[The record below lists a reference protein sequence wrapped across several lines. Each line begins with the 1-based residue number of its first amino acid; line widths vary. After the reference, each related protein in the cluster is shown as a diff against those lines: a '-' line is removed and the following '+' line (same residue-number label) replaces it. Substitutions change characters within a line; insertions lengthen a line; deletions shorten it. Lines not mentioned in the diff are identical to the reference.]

1 MTTAPRDI
9 TATFSLR
16 ATALCLAA
24 LVSLAL
30 LAGVGAT
37 ADRQYDQALA
47 QQEAAESAVQM
58 ARQAETLRAPG
69 A

>member
-1 MTTAPRDI
+1 MTTAPRY
-9 TATFSLR
+9 TPSSFSMR
-16 ATALCLAA
+16 ATALGLAA

-37 ADRQYDQALA
+37 ADRQFDQALA
-47 QQEAAESAVQM
+47 QQEAADSAVQM

>member
-1 MTTAPRDI
+1 MTTAPRY
-9 TATFSLR
+9 TASSFSLR
-16 ATALCLAA
+16 ASALGLAA

-30 LAGVGAT
+30 LAGVDAT

-47 QQEAAESAVQM
+47 QQEAADSAVQM
-58 ARQAETLRAPG
+58 ARQAVTLRASG

>member
-1 MTTAPRDI
+1 MTTAPRY
-9 TATFSLR
+9 AASSFSLR
-16 ATALCLAA
+16 ATALGLAA

-47 QQEAAESAVQM
+47 QQEAADSAVQM
-58 ARQAETLRAPG
+58 ARQAVTLRAPG